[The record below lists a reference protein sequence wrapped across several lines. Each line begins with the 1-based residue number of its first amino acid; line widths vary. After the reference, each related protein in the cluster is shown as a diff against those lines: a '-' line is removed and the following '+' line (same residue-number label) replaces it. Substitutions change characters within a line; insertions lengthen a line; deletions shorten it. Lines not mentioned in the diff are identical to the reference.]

1 MNIVELLKQHGMFA
15 QEIKT
20 RLQNKQIT
28 LNGEPLD
35 RNSEIEFKEIID
47 AGEFVFSQ
55 IVTNEK
61 LKTLSKI
68 FGFENLFGSNLNILK
83 DYSIL
88 RLSKKEILI
97 LRH

>member
-47 AGEFVFSQ
+47 AGEFVFNE
-55 IVTNEK
+55 IAPNEK

-83 DYSIL
+83 DHSIL
-88 RLSKKEILI
+88 RLSKKEVLI